1 MHGGKACGFENAWKD
16 DQQEDMSPAN
26 DFPKKILISMST
38 AIKIV
43 AQNVTLCR
51 NRTLFYLR
59 IRNNSMQKFFEFHE
73 TNAWGASSIR
83 VQPEPQGC
91 SWSVRDLQEKPRGGS
106 RGAVTRILSG
116 R

>member
-1 MHGGKACGFENAWKD
+1 MHGGKTCGFESAWKD
-16 DQQEDMSPAN
+16 DQLEDMSPAN
-26 DFPKKILISMST
+26 DFPRISNFYVNCDKNRGT
-38 AIKIV
+38 KRHIV
-43 AQNVTLCR
+43 PESNT
-51 NRTLFYLR
+51 FYLR
-59 IRNNSMQKFFEFHE
+59 IRNKSMQKFFESHE
-73 TNAWGASSIR
+73 TFVWGASSIR